1 MNSKLLSLIFACSM
15 MTAVSAVAQEVE
27 NDLENAADQVE
38 ETAEEAVDDADAA
51 LEEAGDEI
59 DEAATDV
66 EDQARETTDDVSD
79 QVEETTGETK
89 EEVNDAAEEVDE
101 EIDEETDTPNEQAML
116 MPTASDDNAQN
127 TEADKNIVELA
138 QSQEDLST
146 LVEALKAADLVSTL
160 EGDGP
165 FTVFAPNNAAFEAL
179 PAGTLEELLK
189 PENKDK
195 LTEVLTFHVVPEKAM
210 SSDLSDGQKVATV
223 EGEDVNVML
232 QDGNVM
238 VDGAKVVQPDVEAS
252 NGVVHIIDAVIL
264 PPSMTETDVAQSDE
278 EKEEGQY

>member
-1 MNSKLLSLIFACSM
+1 MNSKLLSLIFACFM

-79 QVEETTGETK
+79 QVEETTGET
-89 EEVNDAAEEVDE
+89 EEEINDAAEEVE
-101 EIDEETDTPNEQAML
+101 EETDTPNEQAML
-116 MPTASDDNAQN
+116 MSTTSDDDAQN

-165 FTVFAPNNAAFEAL
+165 FTVFAPNNAAFETL
-179 PAGTLEELLK
+179 PEGTLEELLK

-195 LTEVLTFHVVPEKAM
+195 LASVLTFHVIPEKAM
-210 SSDLSDGQKVATV
+210 SSDLSDGQKIATV

-264 PPSMTETDVAQSDE
+264 PPSMTETDVAKSDE

>member
-1 MNSKLLSLIFACSM
+1 MNSKLLSLIFACFM
-15 MTAVSAVAQEVE
+15 MTAGAALAQEVE

-38 ETAEEAVDDADAA
+38 ETTEEAVDDVDAA

-59 DEAATDV
+59 DEAAGDV
-66 EDQARETTDDVSD
+66 EDQAEETANNVSD
-79 QVEETTGETK
+79 EVEETTGETK

-101 EIDEETDTPNEQAML
+101 EIEETDTPNEQAML
-116 MPTASDDNAQN
+116 MSNETTTLNEGVAQ
-127 TEADKNIVELA
+127 EEKNIVELA
-138 QSQEDLST
+138 QSQESLST

-210 SSDLSDGQKVATV
+210 SSDLSDGQKIATV
-223 EGEDVNVML
+223 EGDDVNVML

-264 PPSMTETDVAQSDE
+264 PPSMTETDVAKSDE